1 MKKYLSVIMLTARS
15 SIYKIFPVIII
26 MVAAQY
32 FLFSR
37 KLCLASVSEGYV
49 KGAFPSLE
57 MVVFESHI
65 MWVLFA
71 AFLFITFFLCRTG
84 CEFKNK
90 QGYTL
95 KRLRISEKGV
105 FFCQAIYNTTI
116 YLILWGIQI
125 TAALWFCHM
134 YVNDPSFGDLG
145 PHTVFAAFYRNDFL
159 HSLLPLAEFGI
170 YIRDIIL
177 TIALGAASAVFPY
190 KQRMGKIGFE
200 MIVLTAAC
208 LLFFKVEMG
217 SIDFTGLMIMIC
229 IFVIFMTIRFVMGKE
244 DEYA

>member
-1 MKKYLSVIMLTARS
+1 MKKYLSVIMLSARS
-15 SIYKIFPVIII
+15 SIYKVFPVMILMI
-26 MVAAQY
+26 AAQY
-32 FLFSR
+32 FLFSK
-37 KLCLASVSEGYV
+37 KLSLASVSEGSIA
-49 KGAFPSLE
+49 GSFPSLE
-57 MVVFESHI
+57 MVIFESRI

-71 AFLFITFFLCRTG
+71 AFLVITFFLCRTG

-105 FFCQAIYNTTI
+105 FFCQALYNSAV

-125 TAALWFCHM
+125 MTALWFCHM
-134 YVNDPSFGDLG
+134 YMSEPVFGDLG
-145 PHTVFAAFYRNDFL
+145 SQTVFAAFYRNDFM
-159 HSLLPLAEFGI
+159 HSILPLAEFGI
-170 YIRDIIL
+170 YIRNAVL
-177 TIALGAASAVFPY
+177 AVALGAASAVFPY

-200 MIVLTAAC
+200 IILLTAAC
-208 LLFFKVEMG
+208 LLFFVVEMG

-229 IFVIFMTIRFVMGKE
+229 LFVTFMTVRFVMGKE